1 MVGRLDVFLRPEPPA
16 DVLEYFVQVYRLAVH
31 FQPLPLLC
39 LDGLAEYLTRAPRY
53 LRWSFLALTLR
64 MSGHQFYAGGDTE
77 TADYYA
83 RGAEETTSRLAAE
96 GVSNVDL
103 IQSLCLL
110 ALTHIRG
117 MF

>member
-1 MVGRLDVFLRPEPPA
+1 M
-16 DVLEYFVQVYRLAVH
+16 
-31 FQPLPLLC
+31 LC

-64 MSGHQFYAGGDTE
+64 ISGHQFYAGNDIE
-77 TADYYA
+77 VAHYYA
-83 RGAEETTSRLAAE
+83 RGAEETSSRLAAK

-110 ALTHIRG
+110 TLTYIKG